1 MKWYV
6 AILRTIAFLALIF
19 VLIMLGAPETV
30 IVLAVELLA
39 IQVAANSGSFGWGFL
54 VLMFMP
60 VAYPWFLIVHPKAQP
75 AELRAEEDP
84 DPPPLTPP
92 SAPSH

>member
-19 VLIMLGAPETV
+19 VLIMLGASDRV
-30 IVLAVELLA
+30 IFWAIELLA

-54 VLMFMP
+54 VLIFMP
-60 VAYPWFLIVHPKAQP
+60 VAYPWFLIVRPKAQP
-75 AELRAEEDP
+75 AELSAAEDP
-84 DPPPLTPP
+84 DPPPGTE
-92 SAPSH
+92 SSET